1 MRVEIGHRSY
11 EFRISRAPLKLGG
24 RRRAAVCDHR
34 RRRILVSVK
43 VPSEVRAEVAALSV
57 AEAWKR
63 QMIQRP
69 PIEFVGDVS

>member
-1 MRVEIGHRSY
+1 MRLEIGHRSY
-11 EFRISRAPLKLGG
+11 DFQISRGPLRLGG

-34 RRRILVSVK
+34 KRRILVSAK
-43 VPSEVRAEVAALSV
+43 VPGEVRAEVAALSV

>member
-1 MRVEIGHRSY
+1 MQVEIGHRSY
-11 EFRISRAPLKLGG
+11 DFQISRAALTVGG

-34 RRRILVSVK
+34 RRRILVSAR